1 MENAGTTASKKAFAL
16 IGGIASGKTAVSDI
30 FAKLGAYIIDA
41 DVISH
46 NITAKGSEGEAM
58 LKKNFPDCVT
68 NGTLDRRALKEK
80 VFNDDKALKKLNK
93 LTHPLIMAQIEAELK
108 NAPCTAIVVMP
119 TPLKLERFYG
129 VINVYAPMDM
139 RIERVTKRDNIT
151 VDLAQKIIAAQ
162 FSDVKAASLS
172 DYTFVNDGSY
182 DDLKRAVTKWWEI
195 FGK

>member
-1 MENAGTTASKKAFAL
+1 MENAGTTANKKAFAL

-58 LKKNFPDCVT
+58 LKKNFSDCVT
-68 NGTLDRRALKEK
+68 DGTLDRRALKEK
-80 VFNDDKALKKLNK
+80 VFNDDKALKKLNR

-108 NAPCTAIVVMP
+108 KASCTAIVVMP
-119 TPLKLERFYG
+119 TPLKLERFDG
-129 VINVYAPMDM
+129 VINVYAPMNV

-162 FSDVKAASLS
+162 LSDVKAASLS

-182 DDLKRAVTKWWEI
+182 DDLKLAVTKWWEI